1 MTGMSANDSRAGI
14 AKETG
19 LAEDVLAQLG
29 VGQFSVKVGNR
40 PAFRLDVPAFLIGNR
55 QALSWEDWHGVRSGR
70 DCVLP
75 EIGASACES
84 HIMNRA
90 SEPTYHQKGHFDIN
104 RLDRRCC
111 RRSAQRAT
119 MHGLRAAVGRYRHH
133 AAALAALPSA
143 EVQKS
148 RTCA

>member
-55 QALSWEDWHGVRSGR
+55 HALSWEDWHGVRSGR

-111 RRSAQRAT
+111 RRSAQRGNYARASCSGWPLSASRGSSGSAT
-119 MHGLRAAVGRYRHH
+119 KCG
-133 AAALAALPSA
+133 
-143 EVQKS
+143 QKS